1 MPNPIKTKIY
11 EMYLKAI
18 GVKNADELYR
28 RIWSQGE
35 QGHSLGR
42 HLAGHL
48 PANPRCRLCN
58 APFSGFGAPLMR
70 LIGKPPSTRNPH
82 FCASCENFM
91 TLHQGGAE
99 IELTILFADV
109 RGSTTLAEQMNA
121 SDFSQLLKRFYV
133 AATEVL
139 VRTDALIERLVGDEV
154 VGLFIPGYTGPEHAR
169 QAVQAA
175 QELLHVTG
183 HRDPGG
189 PWLPIGVGVHTGV
202 AYLGAIEGSS
212 GTGADITA
220 MGDNVNI
227 TARLSSKA
235 ARGEILISDAAY
247 AAAKLDLGNL
257 EQRQLELKGKNE
269 LVNVRVLGVGSSP
282 IRP

>member
-1 MPNPIKTKIY
+1 MPNPIRTKIY

-28 RIWSQGE
+28 RIWSEGE

-42 HLAGHL
+42 HLIGLL
-48 PANPRCRLCN
+48 PSNPRCRLCN
-58 APFSGFGAPLMR
+58 APFSGFGAPLAR

-82 FCASCENFM
+82 FCAACENFM
-91 TLHQGGAE
+91 TRHQGGAE
-99 IELTILFADV
+99 IELTMLFADV
-109 RGSTTLAEQMNA
+109 RGSTLLAEQMNA
-121 SDFSQLLKRFYV
+121 SDFSRLMKRFYV
-133 AATEVL
+133 VATEVL
-139 VRTDALIERLVGDEV
+139 VKTDALIDKLVGDEV
-154 VGLFIPGYTGPEHAR
+154 IGLFIPGYAGPEHAR

-189 PWLPIGVGVHTGV
+189 AWLPVGVGVHTGV
-202 AYLGAIEGSS
+202 AYLGAMEGSR

-220 MGDNVNI
+220 LGDNVNI
-227 TARLSSKA
+227 TARLSSHA
-235 ARGEILISDAAY
+235 APGEILISDATY
-247 AAAKLDLGNL
+247 AAAKLDLGHL
-257 EQRQLELKGKNE
+257 EQRQLELKGKSE

-282 IRP
+282 NRP

>member
-1 MPNPIKTKIY
+1 MPNPIKTKMY

-28 RIWSQGE
+28 RIWGEGE

-42 HLAGHL
+42 HLFRNL
-48 PANPRCRLCN
+48 PSNPRCRLCS

-99 IELTILFADV
+99 VELTILFADV
-109 RGSTTLAEQMNA
+109 RGSTTLAEQMNPA
-121 SDFSQLLKRFYV
+121 DFSQLLKRFYV

-139 VRTDALIERLVGDEV
+139 VETDALIERLVGDEV

-175 QELLHVTG
+175 QELLHVTS
-183 HRDPGG
+183 HRGPGG
-189 PWLPIGVGVHTGV
+189 PWIPIGVGVHTGV
-202 AYLGAIEGSS
+202 AYLGAIEGSR
-212 GTGADITA
+212 GTYRRRYHRNG
-220 MGDNVNI
+220 
-227 TARLSSKA
+227 
-235 ARGEILISDAAY
+235 
-247 AAAKLDLGNL
+247 
-257 EQRQLELKGKNE
+257 RQCQYYCAPF
-269 LVNVRVLGVGSSP
+269 VQGSNW
-282 IRP
+282 